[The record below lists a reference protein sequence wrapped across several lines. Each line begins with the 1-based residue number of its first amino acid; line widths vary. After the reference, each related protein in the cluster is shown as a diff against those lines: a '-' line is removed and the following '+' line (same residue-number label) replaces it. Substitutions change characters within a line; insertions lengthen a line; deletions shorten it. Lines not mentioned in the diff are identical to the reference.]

1 MKTQKE
7 LYSAPQVES
16 VNLMGIQP
24 ILAGS
29 DNLNSNTEPLGIL
42 DDDFSNWNS
51 IL

>member
-7 LYSAPQVES
+7 RYSAPQVET

-29 DNLNSNTEPLGIL
+29 DNLNSNTESMGIL
-42 DDDFSNWNS
+42 EDDFSNWTN